1 MAVPVALE
9 GRAPADSSLQ
19 CGPHPGGARE
29 GAPPRILSRPAAPAV
44 NCLRVCAPVVPAP
57 CDGESPPV
65 PVEAPVVEPASGAAV
80 RIVLPV
86 HRLCLDE
93 IAACSLA
100 QALVPARVRSR
111 EPPAAARPRERG
123 PGDVAGG
130 AAARE
135 RDGQVRAT
143 VAREVVTDDRVDAG
157 EPLAR
162 QILYVRR

>member
-19 CGPHPGGARE
+19 CGPHAGGARE

-65 PVEAPVVEPASGAAV
+65 PVESPVVEPASRAAV

-86 HRLCLDE
+86 HGLCLDE
-93 IAACSLA
+93 IAARSLE
-100 QALVPARVRSR
+100 QELVPARG
-111 EPPAAARPRERG
+111 RPRR
-123 PGDVAGG
+123 PPD
-130 AAARE
+130 AA
-135 RDGQVRAT
+135 
-143 VAREVVTDDRVDAG
+143 
-157 EPLAR
+157 PPP
-162 QILYVRR
+162 